1 MRANKKAPGRAW
13 IDGQPETLQ
22 EAHDSLRRERPDAGA
37 PTSAWVAFH
46 EKAASLYATV
56 AETDADH
63 HFEALAFAS
72 IAREDAE
79 KVRADRPGTRGCS

>member
-1 MRANKKAPGRAW
+1 MRANKKALGRAW
-13 IDGQPETLQ
+13 VDGQPATLQ
-22 EAHDSLRRERPDAGA
+22 QAHDLLRRERPNVGA
-37 PTSAWVAFH
+37 STSAWVAFH

-79 KVRADRPGTRGCS
+79 KVRADRPSTRGCS